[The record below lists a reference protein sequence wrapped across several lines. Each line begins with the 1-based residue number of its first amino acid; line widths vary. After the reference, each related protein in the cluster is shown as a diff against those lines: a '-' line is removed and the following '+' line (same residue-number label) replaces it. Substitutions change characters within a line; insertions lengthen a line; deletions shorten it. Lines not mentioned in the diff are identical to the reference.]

1 MTSSLTAN
9 AVVVWLRCTF
19 LLLYTQSQFFWHQC
33 TLRSPAFFW
42 WFRPRLAYWTY
53 MSMISNYICYGPY
66 YKCNL
71 LLIAYTQTIP
81 DSKSKSKSLNPR
93 TYIKSDPRKLCS
105 QVIFLNSR
113 QFQFHVHSPYNNMYV
128 PKLNCRFI
136 YALYVNLL
144 KIISSIVLNFAGH
157 NTWNGPQFFPAV
169 YYLSFEAFL

>member
-1 MTSSLTAN
+1 MAKVKVLQKERSMWVAKNVEWLQ
-9 AVVVWLRCTF
+9 VWLLT
-19 LLLYTQSQFFWHQC
+19 LLLYDLDAHFCSFILKVSFFLHQC

-136 YALYVNLL
+136 YAL
-144 KIISSIVLNFAGH
+144 
-157 NTWNGPQFFPAV
+157 
-169 YYLSFEAFL
+169 